1 MHVISAG
8 EECISALTKQKHGS
22 HSECVL
28 TFLTSGSLDIAH
40 RQVFTVSKG
49 MFSVVPP
56 GVPHSLIKGRDLHV
70 LWLSFCPDC
79 LDLTHTTLMAPFD
92 SVKKGALPAF
102 NSEPSRHEFIKTLFY
117 ELMAACSQGASLEVQ
132 RSVVVLLLNELN
144 RSSQSD
150 LHHTQY
156 NEKVIKAMAFVQANY
171 LKPIG
176 LKEVSE
182 AVHVSAPYLAALFK
196 KETEFTVGQW
206 ITQKRLSQACSQ
218 LLHTSLPISQ
228 LAEQLGWSDTTH
240 FIRQFKKHLG
250 QTPAA
255 WRRNRENEKNN

>member
-1 MHVISAG
+1 MHTLAVG
-8 EECISALTKQKHGS
+8 EEYISALKEKKHGT

-28 TFLTSGSLDIAH
+28 TFLASGSLDIAH
-40 RQVFTVSKG
+40 RRAFKVSKG

-56 GVPHSLIKGRDLHV
+56 GVPHSLIKGLDLHV

-79 LDLTHTTLMAPFD
+79 LDLTNSELMASFE
-92 SVKKGALPAF
+92 SVKQGALPAF
-102 NSEPSRHEFIKTLFY
+102 NTEPSRREFIRVLFY
-117 ELMAACSQGASLEVQ
+117 ELMAANKQGFSLEVQ
-132 RSVVVLLLNELN
+132 RSFVVLLLNELN
-144 RSSQSD
+144 RAGQSD
-150 LHHTQY
+150 LHHTHY
-156 NEKVIKAMAFVQANY
+156 NDKVIKAMTYIQANY
-171 LKPIG
+171 LQPIG

-206 ITQKRLSQACSQ
+206 ITQKRLSQACLQ

-255 WRRNRENEKNN
+255 WRRSCETENN